1 MHRNQENDMAHCL
14 VTGANRGIG
23 LALCT
28 LLAGRGEQVIAA
40 CRDSSKA
47 LDALGVRV
55 ETGVEVGDPDSVQRL
70 AEALE
75 GQPLDWLINN
85 AGVLRRDTL
94 GGLLGEALDDL
105 YLQFRV
111 NSVGPLLVTQALLG
125 NLQPGAK
132 IGIVTSRMGSVGD
145 NTSGSYYGYR
155 MSKAAV
161 NAAGKSLAM
170 DLKERGIAVALLHP
184 GYVRTEMVG
193 GGGDVEPEQAAAG
206 LIARLDELTLD
217 TTGRFWHANG
227 EALPW

>member
-1 MHRNQENDMAHCL
+1 MAHCL

-94 GGLLGEALDDL
+94 GGLHGEALDDL

-217 TTGRFWHANG
+217 TTGGFWHANG
-227 EALPW
+227 ETLPW

>member
-1 MHRNQENDMAHCL
+1 MAHCL

-23 LALCT
+23 LALCQ
-28 LLAGRGEQVIAA
+28 LLAGRGDDVIAA
-40 CRDSSKA
+40 CRKSSAA

-55 ETGVEVGDPDSVQRL
+55 ETGVEVSDPDSVQRL
-70 AEALE
+70 AKALE

-94 GGLLGEALDDL
+94 GGLHGEALEDL
-105 YLQFRV
+105 YLQVRV

-132 IGIVTSRMGSVGD
+132 IGIVTSRMGSVAD
-145 NTSGSYYGYR
+145 NTSGGYYGYR

-170 DLKERGIAVALLHP
+170 DLGERGIAVALLHP

-206 LIARLDELTLD
+206 LIARLDELTIE
-217 TTGRFWHANG
+217 TTGGFWHANG
-227 EALPW
+227 EVLPW

>member
-94 GGLLGEALDDL
+94 GGLHGEALDDL

>member
-1 MHRNQENDMAHCL
+1 MAHCL

-28 LLAGRGEQVIAA
+28 LLADRGDQVIAA
-40 CRDSSKA
+40 CRTRSKA

-55 ETGVEVGDPDSVQRL
+55 ETGVDVGDPDSVQRL
-70 AEALE
+70 AGALE

-94 GGLLGEALDDL
+94 GALHGEAVDDL

-170 DLKERGIAVALLHP
+170 DLKERDIAVALLHP

-193 GGGDVEPEQAAAG
+193 GGGDVEPEVAAAG
-206 LIARLDELTLD
+206 LIARLDELTLE
-217 TTGRFWHANG
+217 TTGGFWHANG

>member
-1 MHRNQENDMAHCL
+1 MAICL

-23 LALCT
+23 LALCK
-28 LLAGRGEQVIAA
+28 LLAGRGDQVIAA
-40 CRDSSKA
+40 CRNASKE
-47 LDALGVRV
+47 LEALGVRV
-55 ETGVEVGDPDSVQRL
+55 ETGVEVSDPESVRQL
-70 AEALE
+70 ARSLE
-75 GQPLDWLINN
+75 GEALDWLINN

-94 GGLLGEALDDL
+94 GGLHGEALEDI

-132 IGIVTSRMGSVGD
+132 IGIITSRMGSIGD

-170 DLKERGIAVALLHP
+170 DLRERDIAVALLHP

-206 LIARLDELTLD
+206 LIARLDELTIE
-217 TTGRFWHANG
+217 TSGGFWHANG
-227 EALPW
+227 QALPW

>member
-1 MHRNQENDMAHCL
+1 MAQCL

-23 LALCT
+23 LAFCK
-28 LLAGRGEQVIAA
+28 LLAARGDEVIAA
-40 CRDSSKA
+40 CRTSSKDLEA
-47 LDALGVRV
+47 LDVRV
-55 ETGVEVGDPDSVQRL
+55 ETGVEVSDPDSVQRL
-70 AEALE
+70 ASALE
-75 GQPLDWLINN
+75 GVALDWLINN

-94 GGLLGEALDDL
+94 GGLHGEALEDL

-132 IGIVTSRMGSVGD
+132 IGIVTSRMGSIED
-145 NTSGSYYGYR
+145 NTSGGYYGYR

-170 DLKERGIAVALLHP
+170 DLSERGIAVALLHP

-206 LIARLDELTLD
+206 LIARLDDLTIES
-217 TTGRFWHANG
+217 TGGFWHANG
-227 EALPW
+227 QRLPW

>member
-1 MHRNQENDMAHCL
+1 LHPNQENNMAHCL

-70 AEALE
+70 AETLA

-94 GGLLGEALDDL
+94 GGLHGEALDDL
-105 YLQFRV
+105 YLQVRV

-217 TTGRFWHANG
+217 TTGGFWHANG

>member
-1 MHRNQENDMAHCL
+1 MATRL

-23 LALCT
+23 LALCK
-28 LLAGRGEQVIAA
+28 LLVARGDTVIAA
-40 CRDSSKA
+40 CRHGSPA

-55 ETGVEVGDPDSVQRL
+55 ETGIEVSDPASVTRL
-70 AEALE
+70 ARALE
-75 GQPLDWLINN
+75 GVALDWVINN

-94 GGLLGEALDDL
+94 GGLHGEALEDL

-125 NLQPGAK
+125 HLQPGAK
-132 IGIVTSRMGSVGD
+132 VGIVTSRMGSIED
-145 NTSGSYYGYR
+145 NTSGGYYGYR

-193 GGGDVEPEQAAAG
+193 GGGDVEPEEAAAG
-206 LIARLDELTLD
+206 LIARLDELTLE
-217 TTGRFWHANG
+217 TTGGFWHARG
-227 EALPW
+227 QSLPW

>member
-1 MHRNQENDMAHCL
+1 MAHCL

-28 LLAGRGEQVIAA
+28 LLAGRGEQVIAT
-40 CRDSSKA
+40 CRNSSKA

-70 AEALE
+70 ADALE
-75 GQPLDWLINN
+75 GQPVDWLINN

-94 GGLLGEALDDL
+94 GGLHGEALDDL

-217 TTGRFWHANG
+217 TTGGFWHANG
-227 EALPW
+227 QALPW

>member
-1 MHRNQENDMAHCL
+1 MAICL

-23 LALCT
+23 LALCK
-28 LLAGRGEQVIAA
+28 LLAGRGDQVIAA
-40 CRDSSKA
+40 CRNASKE
-47 LDALGVRV
+47 LEALGVRV
-55 ETGVEVGDPDSVQRL
+55 ETGVEVSDPESVRQL
-70 AEALE
+70 ARSLE
-75 GQPLDWLINN
+75 GEALDWLINN

-94 GGLLGEALDDL
+94 GGLHGEALEDI
-105 YLQFRV
+105 YLQLRV

-132 IGIVTSRMGSVGD
+132 IGIITSRMGSIGD

-170 DLKERGIAVALLHP
+170 DLRERDIAVALLHP

-206 LIARLDELTLD
+206 LIARLDELTIE
-217 TTGRFWHANG
+217 TSGGFWHANG
-227 EALPW
+227 QALPW